1 MRQWHEYI
9 KKKKALTDQIEEL
22 ETQQHIN
29 ADRIEFQKE
38 LLDDAVVLRGLSSKF
53 CNEDKLTRKAVLA
66 LIDAV
71 YVYDLNR
78 IEIVFQYEDEIRKLM
93 KSLESED

>member
-1 MRQWHEYI
+1 M
-9 KKKKALTDQIEEL
+9 

-38 LLDDAVVLRGLSSKF
+38 LLDDAVVLKGLSTRF

-66 LIDAV
+66 FIDAV

-78 IEIVFQYEDEIRKLM
+78 IEVVFQYENEIRKLM
-93 KSLESED
+93 RSVER